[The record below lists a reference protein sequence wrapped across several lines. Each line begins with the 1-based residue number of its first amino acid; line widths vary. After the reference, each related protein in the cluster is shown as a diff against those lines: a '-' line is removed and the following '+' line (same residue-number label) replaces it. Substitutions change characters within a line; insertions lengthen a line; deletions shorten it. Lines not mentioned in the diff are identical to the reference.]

1 MSKLFNNYLNT
12 FKGLS
17 QEVWWLALITLINRA
32 GTMVIPFLSLYL
44 TKSLNFT
51 LSDVGWIMSA
61 FGLGSVV
68 GSWLGGRLTDKIG
81 YYKVMVFS
89 LIATGFLFIALQFL
103 TTFVSFC
110 LGILLVMLVADM
122 FRPAMFV
129 ALSAYSKP
137 ENKTRSVTLIRL
149 AINLGF
155 SAGPAVGGIII
166 TTISYGGL
174 FWVDGITCI
183 LATLVLVN
191 VLNPKKAKTLDDIKV
206 EDPKS
211 AYHDK
216 AFIIF
221 LIAMILFG
229 VVFLQ
234 YFSTM
239 PLYYKDAH
247 GLTEFEIGILLGMNG
262 FLIFIFEMPL
272 IKWLENTRYTK
283 SGLMLFGAI
292 LTGLS
297 FIILNLTSWSGVLIV
312 GMLLMT
318 FGEMI
323 AFPFSNAFAMDR
335 AKKGNQGEYMALY
348 SIAFSIAHIFG
359 HNAGLQMTNK
369 LGFENTWY
377 IFTMLAA
384 LCVFLLFTLRQYLN
398 AKKRLKVKEEE
409 KEILWI

>member
-1 MSKLFNNYLNT
+1 
-12 FKGLS
+12 
-17 QEVWWLALITLINRA
+17 
-32 GTMVIPFLSLYL
+32 MVIPFLSLYL

-61 FGLGSVV
+61 FGLGSVI
-68 GSWLGGRLTDKIG
+68 GSWLGGKLTDKIG
-81 YYKVMVFS
+81 YYKVMTFS
-89 LIATGFLFIALQFL
+89 LLTTGILFIALQFL
-103 TTFVSFC
+103 TTFESFC
-110 LGILLVMLVADM
+110 LGIFLVMLVADM

-155 SAGPAVGGIII
+155 SAGPAIGGIII
-166 TTISYGGL
+166 TTLSYGGL

-183 LATLVLVN
+183 IATLVLIN
-191 VLNPKKAKTLDDIKV
+191 VLNPKTTKTLDDVKT
-206 EDPKS
+206 ENPKS

-216 AFIIF
+216 AFLIF
-221 LIAMILFG
+221 LMAMMLFG

-239 PLYYKDAH
+239 PLYYKDVHA
-247 GLTEFEIGILLGMNG
+247 LTELEIGLLLGMNG
-262 FLIFIFEMPL
+262 FIIFALEMPL
-272 IKWLENTRYTK
+272 IKWLENTTFTK
-283 SGLMLFGAI
+283 SGLMLFGTI

-297 FIILNLTSWSGVLIV
+297 FLILIMTDWIGVLVI

-348 SIAFSIAHIFG
+348 SIAFSMAHIFG
-359 HNAGLQMTNK
+359 HNAGMRMVD
-369 LGFENTWY
+369 GFGFNNTWL
-377 IFTMLAA
+377 FTTILAA
-384 LCVFLLFTLRQYLN
+384 LCVFLLFILSQYLN
-398 AKKRLKVKEEE
+398 RKKRLKTKY
-409 KEILWI
+409 